1 MTVRLYVGPAYGIA
15 DADDLRA
22 RIEAWRS
29 DPSSP
34 PPRAARTGE
43 YLRTGAGQLVWVGDD
58 DVVLPLAWLADES
71 AISIAKVI
79 GDAYRHA
86 ARLPRRAL
94 LDDVT
99 VEAWVT
105 SISGEDFAALTAAGA
120 LEHAPTGDARL
131 VVGNTVRVRAH
142 GEVPRSA
149 DLDEATIFKIAAQHL
164 PKGMTVTGVEVVVIN
179 STHDLVIVEATLS
192 PRSRL
197 TLGQVIHAGEGI
209 SALLQVAELDAAR
222 AWALVQSGRGDL
234 LIGQH
239 ESDWLEVKSAAY
251 RLEEPAQVIE
261 ASQDVARLANGGTA
275 GLLVCGYKT
284 KRLQG
289 GGELITALSPIPDDR
304 AQVARLRRAL
314 DRTIY
319 PPIPGLRISYVPVA
333 RSSTGLLAVFV
344 PRQLPRLRP
353 FLVHG
358 AVAAGRVEGAF
369 ISIVTRRDD
378 ESLSITAAQIH
389 ALLAGG
395 LAQDPAEYADTV
407 QDAGLPM
414 SYPEVPLTPRFHPS
428 RFADPLQFQPDM
440 PGLNLRAVMS
450 LEVPIG
456 PEFLI
461 EPRHRKRLL
470 AALDACGGNAWMQ
483 PSGAWQSTSHAVFAR
498 EVDNGFE
505 RLTITRETG
514 VNAIIVIA
522 DHVAAAHGQ
531 MASMA
536 FVIDQLA
543 DLIRRCASDLRA
555 PVHGIASGGRPR
567 VVELHI
573 EARGKT
579 PAGSSRTLS
588 EFVDLAPLG
597 EGRTRG
603 LTDGATAWPPSWATG
618 GAERALAL
626 EAFRRTALD
635 WGYLDPD
642 PAFAALGWSPG

>member
-29 DPSSP
+29 EPSSP
-34 PPRAARTGE
+34 PPRAARIGE

-86 ARLPRRAL
+86 AGLPRRAP
-94 LDDVT
+94 LDHVA

-105 SISGEDFAALTAAGA
+105 NLSGEDFAALTAAGA
-120 LEHAPTGDARL
+120 LEHAPTGAARL
-131 VVGNTVRVRAH
+131 VVGSKVKVRTHA
-142 GEVPRSA
+142 EVPRSA
-149 DLDEATIFKIAAQHL
+149 DLDECTILKIAAQHL
-164 PKGMTVTGVEVVVIN
+164 PRGMTVTDVELDIIN
-179 STHDLVIVEATLS
+179 TTHDFVTVEATLS
-192 PRSRL
+192 PRSKL
-197 TLGQVIHAGEGI
+197 TLGQVIHSGEGV

-234 LIGQH
+234 LLGQQ

-251 RLEEPAQVIE
+251 RLDEPAQVIE
-261 ASQDVARLANGGTA
+261 AAQDVARLANGGTA
-275 GLLVCGYKT
+275 GLLLCGYKT
-284 KRLQG
+284 KRLPG
-289 GGELITALSPIPDDR
+289 GGEMITALSPIPDDR
-304 AQVARLRRAL
+304 AQVVRLRRAL

-319 PPIPGLRISYVPVA
+319 PPIPGLRISYLPIA
-333 RSSTGLLAVFV
+333 RSAAGVLAVFV
-344 PRQLPRLRP
+344 PRQMPRLRP

-378 ESLSITAAQIH
+378 ESLSITAPQIH
-389 ALLAGG
+389 ALLAGA
-395 LAQDPAEYADTV
+395 LAQDPAEHADRTE
-407 QDAGLPM
+407 DAGLRMNHPDAR
-414 SYPEVPLTPRFHPS
+414 LTPRFHPS

-440 PGLNLRAVMS
+440 PGLNLRAATS
-450 LEVPIG
+450 FDLPAGSEL
-456 PEFLI
+456 LI

-470 AALDACGGNAWMQ
+470 SALDACGGNAWMQ

-498 EVDNGFE
+498 EVNNGFE

-522 DHVAAAHGQ
+522 DHVAGQVGQ

-543 DLIRRCASDLRA
+543 ELIRRSASDLRA
-555 PVHGIASGGRPR
+555 PLHTISSGGRHR
-567 VVELHI
+567 VVEVHI

-579 PAGSSRTLS
+579 PLGSSRTVS
-588 EFVDLAPLG
+588 EFADLAPLG

-603 LTDGATAWPPSWATG
+603 MTDGATAWPSSWATA

-642 PAFAALGWSPG
+642 PAFAALGWSQG